1 MSETAQAPARSSA
14 YNSESM
20 ANDRT
25 EPNIQLGTKS
35 RMPEF
40 SLQDKV
46 ILVSGAARGLG
57 LVQAEALLEAG
68 ATVHAL
74 DRLPEPSSAFT
85 RVAQRAYEEL
95 GTSLH
100 YHTIDVRDVEGL
112 NETVESIGNRH
123 GRLDG
128 LIAAA
133 GIQQEIPAI
142 DYPAAEINT
151 MLQVNVTGVFMTAQ
165 AAARQMIKYGR
176 GGSICLI
183 GSMSGTIANRGL
195 ICPAYNS
202 SKAAVLQLARNLASE
217 WGNLPPSPHSSR
229 ASSSTTHQSIRV
241 NSLSPGYILTDMVDA
256 LFEQYPER
264 RRDWPQQNMLGRLS
278 KPEEYRGAAVFL
290 MSDAS
295 SFLTGADLRMDG
307 GHASW

>member
-1 MSETAQAPARSSA
+1 MSESGGSIA
-14 YNSESM
+14 
-20 ANDRT
+20 
-25 EPNIQLGTKS
+25 LGTPA

-74 DRLPEPSSAFT
+74 DRLPEPSPAFHE
-85 RVAQRAYEEL
+85 VAKRAKEL

-100 YHTIDVRDVEGL
+100 YHRIDVRDVPNL
-112 NETVESIGNRH
+112 NKIVEAIGNEH

-142 DYPAAEINT
+142 EYPAEEIDNI
-151 MLQVNVTGVFMTAQ
+151 LHINVTGVFMTAQ

-217 WGNLPPSPHSSR
+217 WGNLPPSPANTARPS
-229 ASSSTTHQSIRV
+229 ASPTHQSIRV

-264 RRDWPQQNMLGRLS
+264 RRDWPQENMLGRLS
-278 KPEEYRGAAVFL
+278 KPAEYRGAAVFL

-307 GHASW
+307 GHSSW